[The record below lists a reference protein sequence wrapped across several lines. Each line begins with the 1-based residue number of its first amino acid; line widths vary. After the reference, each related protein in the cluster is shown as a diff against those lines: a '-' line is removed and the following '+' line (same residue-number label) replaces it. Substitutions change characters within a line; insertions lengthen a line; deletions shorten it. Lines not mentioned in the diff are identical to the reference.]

1 MVDAKTIKVKILEK
15 EYQVSCEPEEV
26 DELRQSA
33 HYVHDKMKEIKTNS
47 SVVGLER
54 LAVMVSLNIANDLL
68 REKDKVLGV
77 KSAQDNSVMVLAGK
91 VEKALLRIKDKEN

>member
-1 MVDAKTIKVKILEK
+1 MMDAETIKVKILEK
-15 EYQVSCEPEEV
+15 EYQVSCNPEEV

-33 HYVHDKMKEIKTNS
+33 DYVHDKMKEIKKNS

-68 REKDKVLGV
+68 REKDKSLGV
-77 KSAQDNSVMVLAGK
+77 KSAQDNNVKALARK
-91 VEKALLRIKDKEN
+91 VEKALLRIRNKEN

>member
-54 LAVMVSLNIANDLL
+54 
-68 REKDKVLGV
+68 
-77 KSAQDNSVMVLAGK
+77 GK
-91 VEKALLRIKDKEN
+91 L